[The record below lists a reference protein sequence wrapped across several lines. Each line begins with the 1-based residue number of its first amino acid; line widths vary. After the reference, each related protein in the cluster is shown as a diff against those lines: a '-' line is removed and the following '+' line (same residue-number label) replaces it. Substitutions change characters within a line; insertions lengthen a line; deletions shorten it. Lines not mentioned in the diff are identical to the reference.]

1 VLVRIGDAAMSETLA
16 VVVLIMSVVLLSL
29 SMKLKAERDEMRL
42 QMVQA
47 GCMVYDVKTGKM
59 EVKK

>member
-1 VLVRIGDAAMSETLA
+1 MSEVGA
-16 VVVLIMSVVLLSL
+16 FAVLIMSVVLLSL
-29 SMKLKAERDEMRL
+29 SMTLKAERDELRL

-47 GCMVYDVKTGKM
+47 GCMVYDVKTGKV